1 MSRENNIRKRHLLVI
16 FSVYLFLLTLPNYS
30 FSQALLNN
38 GGNVTA
44 LQGSFIYV
52 NGSVV
57 NQSGGEIVVDAV
69 AMDNAEMYVTGDI
82 TNNATISD
90 DGHIRLLG
98 NWFDNGVFIGGTGTV
113 FLEGGAQILG
123 GTSETVFNNLT
134 LDGSGLKTQTIDKS
148 ALGILDLKHLELQTE
163 THTFFMLNSD
173 SDAIIR
179 TTGFVSSLN
188 GGKLSRM
195 TNSTNNYLFPVGS
208 SLGILRYRP
217 VVISPDNNSPNTYTV
232 RLANL
237 DSGLEGY
244 DRNDKSTEI
253 CLLNPMFYHQINRSV
268 GLSSAD
274 INIYFDES
282 SDGEWEGI
290 SNWKVL
296 PSQWEVVPGSTILS
310 GMPLSIATKLNWND
324 FSSEPYILHKST
336 IVVSFDPLGQY
347 CVGETP
353 DVLPAIS
360 NEGIPGTWF
369 PATINTD
376 VAGVVTY
383 LFTPDLGFAC
393 ATTFEMSIDVID
405 CCNMVLNVGVTD
417 SQCFGGDGSIQ
428 FNVSGGTSPMVST
441 INGIP
446 AVSPYAAPAGTY
458 TIEVVDALNCLVDTT
473 VIISQ
478 PDDIDVTLIGQDV
491 SCFGYADG
499 VASVD
504 LVTGGTY
511 PYFYEWNTGQ
521 TSSVINGIAAGDYD
535 VIVYDMYD
543 CTGYASITIAQPG
556 ILNVTL
562 SSVPAQCGGNGG
574 SVVATVSGGTGTAD
588 YLWSNL
594 QTGYIITN
602 VAPGQYFVSVTD
614 DNGCSVTN
622 STIVNHTGSIIASI
636 SVLQEISCNQD
647 NNGVLQAV
655 NANGVLPVSY
665 LWNNDATSTIISDLS
680 AGTYSVVITDAWGCI
695 GNSFT
700 TLANPQPIVING
712 VVTDVS
718 CYDGNDGAI
727 STIASGGDAPYNYNW
742 NNLFFD
748 SEILGLIAGDYTVT
762 VSDGGGCFAIETFT
776 VDQPTQLE
784 LNEIVH
790 QISCFG
796 YVDGAVLMS
805 ATGGVSDYQFM
816 ISNENQTVIGP
827 SHTGLPQGFY
837 ILSVE
842 DSNGC
847 KDSTEI
853 VISEPSFL
861 SATYSQTNPSC
872 VGMNDGSIELI
883 VVGGVAPYLFEWG
896 GNVIDIP
903 LISSL
908 YEGSYIITVAD
919 TNGCEYTLNQIILTD
934 TDVDCLTIPNA
945 FTPNSDGT
953 NDTWIIEN
961 LEYFPGAY
969 YYVYNRW
976 GQLLYTGR
984 PGDNW
989 NGTYNNK
996 FVPPATYLYVIE
1008 LYNGIDKPYLGT
1020 VTVIY

>member
-1 MSRENNIRKRHLLVI
+1 MSRENNIRKRHLLLI

-38 GGNVTA
+38 GGNINA

-57 NQSGGEIVVDAV
+57 NQSGGEIIVDAI

-134 LDGSGLKTQTIDKS
+134 LDGSGLKTQTIDKL

-163 THTFFMLNSD
+163 THTFFVLNSD

-179 TTGFVSSLN
+179 TSGFVSSLN
-188 GGKLSRM
+188 GGKLSRI
-195 TNSTNNYLFPVGS
+195 TNTTDDYLFPVGS
-208 SLGILRYRP
+208 SLGVFRYRP
-217 VVISPDNNSPNTYTV
+217 VVIAPDNNLSNTYTV

-253 CLLNPMFYHQINRSV
+253 CVLNPEFYHQIGRSAGV
-268 GLSSAD
+268 SSAD
-274 INIYFDES
+274 INIYFDEVA
-282 SDGEWEGI
+282 DGEWEGI

-310 GMPLSIATKLNWND
+310 GMPFSQATKLNWND

-336 IVVSFDPLGQY
+336 IVVSFNAIGPY
-347 CVGETP
+347 CIGETP

-376 VAGVVTY
+376 VAGIVTY
-383 LFTPDLGFAC
+383 LFTPDVGFAC
-393 ATTFEMSIDVID
+393 ATTFEMSIEVID
-405 CCNMVLNVGVTD
+405 CCNLVLNASTTG
-417 SQCFGGDGSIQ
+417 SQCYGGNGSIL
-428 FNVSGGTSPMVST
+428 FNVSGGTSPMTAT
-441 INGIP
+441 INGIT
-446 AVSPYAAPAGTY
+446 AVSPYVAPAGTY
-458 TIEVVDALNCLVDTT
+458 TIEVVDALNCFINTT
-473 VIISQ
+473 VIITQ
-478 PDDIDVTLIGQDV
+478 PDDIEVTVSGQDV
-491 SCFGYADG
+491 SCYGSSDG

-521 TSSVINGIAAGDYD
+521 TTSIINGIAAGDYN

-562 SSVPAQCGGNGG
+562 SSVPAQCGGSGA
-574 SVVATVSGGTGTAD
+574 SVVAAVSGGTGTAD

-647 NNGVLQAV
+647 DNGVLQAV
-655 NANGVLPVSY
+655 NGNGVLPVSY

-695 GNSFT
+695 GNAFT
-700 TLANPQPIVING
+700 TLVNPQPIVING

-718 CYDGNDGAI
+718 CYNGNDGAI
-727 STIASGGDAPYNYNW
+727 STTASGGAAPYNFNW
-742 NNLFFD
+742 NSMFFE
-748 SEILGLIAGDYTVT
+748 SEIFGLIAGDYTVT

-816 ISNENQTVIGP
+816 ISNENQTVMGP
-827 SHTGLPQGFY
+827 YHTGLPQGFY

-842 DSNGC
+842 DSKGC

-853 VISEPSFL
+853 VISEPSAL

-872 VGMNDGSIELI
+872 VGMNDGSIGII

-896 GNVIDIP
+896 GNIIDIP

-908 YEGSYIITVAD
+908 YEGSYIITIAD

-961 LEYFPGAY
+961 LDFFPGAY

-1008 LYNGIDKPYLGT
+1008 LYNGIDKPYIGT